1 MRRALPESQ
10 VVVEHGQ
17 EVGNVVLGYG
27 PILLVLLPT
36 LHKDFP
42 QAATQPVI
50 HDGQAELLPQSPELG
65 CCCSTWG
72 HVGFPQTS
80 QLTAA
85 KLAVACS
92 WAASDSWTHFGPVR
106 CPEQGSAPPERHLGQ
121 QALGSGDPH
130 ELGHSPMAERLCC
143 GDPGSARIG
152 KGGRGA
158 PLTVPEKPRAPPGP
172 CCRPSAAG
180 SL

>member
-1 MRRALPESQ
+1 MSHALPESQ

-17 EVGNVVLGYG
+17 EIGNIVLGYG

-50 HDGQAELLPQSPELG
+50 RDGQAELLPQMPRTGMLP
-65 CCCSTWG
+65 
-72 HVGFPQTS
+72 HPITS

-92 WAASDSWTHFGPVR
+92 WAA
-106 CPEQGSAPPERHLGQ
+106 
-121 QALGSGDPH
+121 
-130 ELGHSPMAERLCC
+130 
-143 GDPGSARIG
+143 
-152 KGGRGA
+152 
-158 PLTVPEKPRAPPGP
+158 
-172 CCRPSAAG
+172 
-180 SL
+180 